1 MPAVPVVSVVP
12 AQSQTAA
19 TAEVE
24 SAAAGS
30 RADQPPTAKKTG
42 ATAKPLFPPQ
52 PKKRDPKAVLG
63 ALALRQLK
71 LMVRTH
77 TEISQAVCA
86 LCGWPNLTLKTG
98 TGLYDGTVHLG
109 DVCKLCLRGGK
120 RGAAMRTRA
129 HAVELRSLAENGPST
144 PRN

>member
-1 MPAVPVVSVVP
+1 MK
-12 AQSQTAA
+12 TAA
-19 TAEVE
+19 VKTAPVKTAPVKT
-24 SAAAGS
+24 AAV
-30 RADQPPTAKKTG
+30 
-42 ATAKPLFPPQ
+42 AT
-52 PKKRDPKAVLG
+52 
-63 ALALRQLK
+63 RQLK

-129 HAVELRSLAENGPST
+129 HAMELRSLAENGVST
-144 PRN
+144 PRNGGGDHYSPWLCRYADFLDDVAARLENMTEWLPRPG